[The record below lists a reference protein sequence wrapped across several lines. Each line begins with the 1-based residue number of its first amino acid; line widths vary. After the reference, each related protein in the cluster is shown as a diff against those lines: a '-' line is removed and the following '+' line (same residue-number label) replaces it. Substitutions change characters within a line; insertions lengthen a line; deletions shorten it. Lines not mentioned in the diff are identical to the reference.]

1 MGLRIVARSIFQFHD
16 IVAAIMWERDRE
28 KDSSRNEKTF
38 RSFNQANWRRS
49 KSTNGEEKRERER
62 VIFFLSFSLS
72 FFGSARE
79 ETGFRSVRFC
89 AVYLAGWRKGR
100 GGGVA
105 EILLFSKLHLEE
117 VSGDGC
123 YRGEDG
129 LRKNRKEGGGKKV
142 HEWGR
147 EGTRTLTLARVPC
160 AN

>member
-16 IVAAIMWERDRE
+16 IVAAIMWERDRK

-49 KSTNGEEKRERER
+49 KSTNGEEKRERESN
-62 VIFFLSFSLS
+62 FLSF
-72 FFGSARE
+72 FFPFFLRFGERRNC
-79 ETGFRSVRFC
+79 FRSVRFC